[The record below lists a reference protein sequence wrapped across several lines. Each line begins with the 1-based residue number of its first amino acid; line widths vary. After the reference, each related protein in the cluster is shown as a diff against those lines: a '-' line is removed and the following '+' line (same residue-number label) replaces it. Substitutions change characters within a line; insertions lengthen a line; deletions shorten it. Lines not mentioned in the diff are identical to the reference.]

1 MTSSP
6 AFRPFLI
13 WTRPSKTLP
22 VRTSFLRAKPLSST
36 ARTTPLRLPS
46 ANCPACDRE
55 GKIHDGNDRG
65 LRFRHVSGVEEL
77 LRNRAGKGT
86 SQLGELELRF
96 GERQPGSCLRHPALG
111 YPNLFFTQL
120 VFQ

>member
-1 MTSSP
+1 M
-6 AFRPFLI
+6 ARVLRIHRFEHAY
-13 WTRPSKTLP
+13 LP
-22 VRTSFLRAKPLSST
+22 QPNIGGVGLRNL
-36 ARTTPLRLPS
+36 
-46 ANCPACDRE
+46 PACDRE